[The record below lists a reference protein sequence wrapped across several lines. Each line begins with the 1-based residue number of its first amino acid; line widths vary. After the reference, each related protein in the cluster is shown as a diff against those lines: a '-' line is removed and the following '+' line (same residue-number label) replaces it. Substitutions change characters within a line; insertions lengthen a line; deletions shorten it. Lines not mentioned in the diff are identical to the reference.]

1 MPALR
6 RDAARNR
13 DLILDAARSL
23 CSNGQTLQLNAVAHA
38 AGVGVGTVY
47 RHFPSTEALTEELVV
62 DQFVE
67 LTQAARAALDEPN
80 EFAAIRSFLAR
91 SLRFYVSDTAF
102 ADAVAAPAPV
112 REQTEALRAELF
124 TAFSALV
131 SRAAHHFRDDLDH
144 VDIMILLCGV
154 GYSARLAPTR
164 VDAYLDALLD
174 GIVAPSQPAS

>member
-23 CSNGQTLQLNAVAHA
+23 CASGQALQLNAVAHA

-47 RHFPSTEALTEELVV
+47 RHFPSTGALAEELVAH
-62 DQFVE
+62 QFVE
-67 LTQAARAALDEPN
+67 LTDAARAALDEPD
-80 EFAAIRSFLAR
+80 EFEAIRSFLAR
-91 SLRFYVSDTAF
+91 SLRFYVSDIAF
-102 ADAVAAPAPV
+102 ADAVVTTVAA
-112 REQTEALRAELF
+112 REETEALRAELF
-124 TAFSALV
+124 TAFAALL

-164 VDAYLDALLD
+164 AEAYLDALLD
-174 GIVAPSQPAS
+174 GIVAPSPPAP